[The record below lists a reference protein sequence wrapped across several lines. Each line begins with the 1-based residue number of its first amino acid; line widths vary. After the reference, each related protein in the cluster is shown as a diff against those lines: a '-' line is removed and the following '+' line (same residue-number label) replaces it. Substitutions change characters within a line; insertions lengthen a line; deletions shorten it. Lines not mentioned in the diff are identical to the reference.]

1 MNWSEVGKLLAIGW
15 PIAAAVMGALWL
27 LQTRTRDATSV
38 DIAWSA
44 LLGLFAVVYARLG
57 DGDTARR
64 ALVAATVA
72 CATWRLALHLY
83 TDRARAGREDG
94 RYAKLRSEW
103 GASAQRNFF
112 LLFQTQAVLAVALS
126 LPFALACTSTASLG
140 ALDFAALALW
150 CAGLVGEGVAD
161 RQLARFKRDPAN
173 RGRTCRVG
181 LWRYSRHPNY
191 FFQWC
196 LWIAYA
202 VFGLSAPWG
211 AVGFAAPVA
220 MLGLILFVTGIPPT
234 EAQALRSRGDDYRE
248 YQRTT
253 SAFVPWFPSQVKRT
267 N

>member
-1 MNWSEVGKLLAIGW
+1 MNWSEVGRLLAIGW
-15 PIAAAVMGALWL
+15 PVAAAVMGALWL
-27 LQTRTRDATSV
+27 RQTRTRDATSV

-44 LLGLFAVVYARLG
+44 LLGLFAVGYALLS
-57 DGDTARR
+57 DGDVARR
-64 ALVAATVA
+64 ALVASTVA
-72 CATWRLALHLY
+72 GATWRLALHLY
-83 TDRARAGREDG
+83 VDRARAGREDG
-94 RYAKLRSEW
+94 RYAKLRAEW
-103 GASAQRNFF
+103 GASAQGKFF
-112 LLFQTQAVLAVALS
+112 LLFQAQALLAAALS
-126 LPFALACTSTASLG
+126 LPFALACTSTAPLG

-150 CAGLVGEGVAD
+150 AVGLAGEGVAD
-161 RQLARFKRDPAN
+161 RQLARFKRDAAN

-202 VFGLSAPWG
+202 LFGLSAPWG
-211 AVGFAAPVA
+211 AAGFAAPLA

-253 SAFVPWFPSQVKRT
+253 SAFVPWRPSQVKRAS
-267 N
+267 